1 MLSVCSSQVHYFFCI
16 VSFTNKST
24 SVRIAEGSFMKPHFL
39 KNSRMLFSVV
49 FSLFSIPVCSFAQI
63 TFNYDDSIKVPVT
76 FYDFHSD
83 SSNPEFE
90 ITPDPAQR
98 RYGMVENRLDS
109 EARPTVGATPYFN
122 HRISRWFREWQPGDD
137 TIYNYINDYPER
149 YGRYSAYPAGITT
162 LPYDT
167 SFKNVVIHDSLTF
180 VLIDEN
186 TGTYRFLDTAFFPL
200 DNRGFGAEGRTHN
213 YSFAM
218 SLHLE
223 FTKVPGL
230 TFAFTGDDDVWTFI
244 DSTLVMDIGGIHGPE
259 SDDINLDDNIPGL
272 SLQDDNI
279 YTFDF
284 FYVERHVTGS
294 SIQITTNLVR
304 KPPVLD
310 LAAFPSD
317 TICPGELTT
326 LTASVTDSISGD
338 RPDLDSLTQWRV
350 IAHNGPDS
358 TLFSYT
364 GATITYM
371 PNVAYQRIV
380 IEGSVTV
387 GNETILDTLTLTV
400 LPCREYRVSIEAT
413 LVDTN
418 DTNSLR
424 YPQPL
429 ERISILESMTTG
441 YAYAII
447 RDSSGAY
454 IRPADSNNTTWTI
467 TPDGVT
473 FANSRGEPGATYHG
487 IITRTGPV
495 GETKVV
501 AVDPNP
507 DLLPDTADVIIA
519 QYRIVKLQL
528 RDSLGTLDHVVDTI
542 SMSSGDYMRYQVWGL
557 KSTAVADSLNP
568 DSWVPTT
575 VTWAVTDS
583 IILKNVPL
591 PTRAQTY
598 MFDPLRP
605 GTGVLTLTNPDDAQT
620 EVLNIPVFISR
631 EPASSVEIEM
641 LPNQSLRA
649 GDTIG
654 FQVRIYNSDG
664 LVPGSYC
671 FNADSQAIYSDSL
684 GRGSNLRQ
692 PWPRLMVDGTD
703 TLLNILDGSLYKVD
717 QCFAEGL
724 DTIKVVLY
732 YAPFATD
739 SLHRIAVTLGNL
751 LGRSKPFR
759 LQASYIDSL
768 DIVDVDTI
776 SLPPQTLSG
785 KQSFTGFPAAFDR
798 FGNLVSP
805 SIIANW
811 VTTGTLD
818 TLESED
824 KQGNRIYIT
833 AEGVPV
839 SQTGTVCA
847 FTYHEID
854 GHLIKDCVP
863 VNIIGPAKKV
873 TVAYTR
879 DLDGNGLLDAIDI
892 TFAISVAPTEL
903 TTANFKDIKYGTT
916 TFDTLIGLEQR
927 DSSTYRLTF
936 REELK
941 VDSRGVAST
950 DPKVTPSQTYWRPTF
965 SIQDAPSIST
975 ETVTTSDGAGPVIW
989 RIVRNVE
996 TDIVK
1001 ILLSE
1006 RVKNVNGADV
1016 QVNIAPA
1023 SVFNVYRRNAD
1034 GSFTPL
1040 TAILDGISS
1049 FYSVSD
1055 SILSFTL
1062 SNNQDLSQIHWMN
1075 LDAAPPAVRDI
1086 PGNAPHPD
1094 NIKRMV
1100 ELEGVVY
1107 DLRIAPN
1114 PTRADFSHVGAGD
1127 LFLTS
1132 KQEHVDWAR
1141 GMDGVLIRAT
1151 FTPPSDNTPVGVTI
1165 KIYDLVGNLVNWVHV
1180 DDIVTYLTA
1189 TASTMQQSG
1198 DSASVLILDHYWNG
1212 SNRQR
1217 MKVAPGLYRI
1227 VYSIDYNSPLPEYQD
1242 MKLVKLVGI
1251 QK

>member
-1 MLSVCSSQVHYFFCI
+1 
-16 VSFTNKST
+16 
-24 SVRIAEGSFMKPHFL
+24 MKPHFL

-49 FSLFSIPVCSFAQI
+49 FSLFSIPVSSFSQI

-98 RYGMVENRLDS
+98 RYDMVARQLDS
-109 EARPTVGATPYFN
+109 EGRPTLGTTPYFN
-122 HRISRWFREWQPGDD
+122 RRISRWFREWQPGDD
-137 TIYNYINDYPER
+137 TIYNYINEYPER

-167 SFKNVVIHDSLTF
+167 SFKNIVIHDSLTF
-180 VLIDEN
+180 VLIDRN

-200 DNRGFGAEGRTHN
+200 DNRGFGAEGRPHN
-213 YSFAM
+213 YSFSM
-218 SLHLE
+218 SLHLK
-223 FTKVPGL
+223 FTKVEGL

-244 DSTLVMDIGGIHGPE
+244 DSTLVMDIGGIHGPL

-279 YTFDF
+279 YSFDF

-304 KPPVLD
+304 KPPVLE
-310 LAAFPSD
+310 LEAFPTD

-326 LTASVTDSISGD
+326 LTATVTDSISGD
-338 RPDLDSLTQWRV
+338 RSDLADLTQWRV

-364 GATITYM
+364 GATITYLAT
-371 PNVAYQRIV
+371 VAYQRIV
-380 IEGSVTV
+380 IEGRITV
-387 GNETILDTLTLTV
+387 GSETILDTLTLTV
-400 LPCREYRVSIEAT
+400 MPCGPYKVSIEAT
-413 LVDTN
+413 PVDTN

-424 YPQPL
+424 YEKPL

-454 IRPADSNNTTWTI
+454 VRLADSNNTTWTI

-473 FANSRGEPGATYHG
+473 FANARGEPGMAFHG

-495 GETKVV
+495 GVTKVV
-501 AVDPNP
+501 ADEPGNEP
-507 DLLPDTADVIIA
+507 PLIPDTADVIID
-519 QYRIVKLQL
+519 QYRIVRLQL
-528 RDSLGTLDHVVDTI
+528 RDSLGTLDDVVDTI

-631 EPASSVEIEM
+631 EPASRVEIEI

-671 FNADSQAIYSDSL
+671 FKTGGDVESQAIYSDSL
-684 GRGSNLRQ
+684 GKGSNLRQ

-717 QCFAEGL
+717 QCFAEGI
-724 DTIKVVLY
+724 DTINVVLY
-732 YAPFATD
+732 YAPFAID

-751 LGRSKPFR
+751 QGRSKPFR

-785 KQSFTGFPAAFDR
+785 KQSFTGFPAAFDKY
-798 FGNLVSP
+798 GNLVSP
-805 SIIANW
+805 NIIANW

-847 FTYHEID
+847 FIYHEID
-854 GHLIKDCVP
+854 GHRIQDCVQ
-863 VNIIGPAKKV
+863 VDIIGPAKKV
-873 TVAYTR
+873 TEAYTR

-892 TFAISVAPTEL
+892 TFAISVAPSEFSL
-903 TTANFKDIKYGTT
+903 SNFNEIRYGTT
-916 TFDTLIGLEQR
+916 VFDTLTNLVR
-927 DSSTYRLTF
+927 LDSSTYRVSF
-936 REELK
+936 KEESSN
-941 VDSRGVAST
+941 V
-950 DPKVTPSQTYWRPTF
+950 SQTYWRPTF
-965 SIQDAPSIST
+965 SIKDAASISN

-989 RIVRNVE
+989 TVVRNVRNDVV
-996 TDIVK
+996 TVT
-1001 ILLSE
+1001 LSE
-1006 RVKNVNGADV
+1006 KVKNVNGADL
-1016 QVNIAPA
+1016 QVNLLP
-1023 SVFNVYRRNAD
+1023 SLVFNVYRKNPD
-1034 GSFTPL
+1034 GSFTLL
-1040 TAILDGISS
+1040 TGILDGISS
-1049 FYSVSD
+1049 FYKIEAD
-1055 SILSFTL
+1055 SILYFEL
-1062 SNNQDLSQIHWMN
+1062 SNNQDLSQVHWMN
-1075 LDAAPPAVRDI
+1075 LDAAPPAVRDV
-1086 PGNAPHPD
+1086 PGNSPHLD
-1094 NIKRMV
+1094 NIKRNV
-1100 ELEGVVY
+1100 ELIGQKT
-1107 DLRIAPN
+1107 DLEIAPN
-1114 PTRADFSHVGAGD
+1114 PTRADFSHIPAGNI
-1127 LFLTS
+1127 FLTS

-1141 GMDGVLIRAT
+1141 DMKGVLIRAT
-1151 FTPPSDNTPVGVTI
+1151 FTPPSDNTPVAVTI
-1165 KIYDLVGNLVNWVHV
+1165 KIYDLVGNLVNYVYT
-1180 DDIVTYLTA
+1180 DDIMKYLTI
-1189 TASTMQQSG
+1189 TGSTMQQSG

-1212 SNRQR
+1212 SNRKG

-1227 VYSIDYNSPLPEYQD
+1227 VYYIDYNSTIPTYRD
-1242 MKLVKLVGI
+1242 KKLVKLAGI